1 MKDHL
6 MKKLAVLLPAFNA
19 APYIKASIDSI
30 LNQTFHDFDLYIYD
44 DCSNDNTAEIISSYN
59 NPRIFYRK
67 NAANIGIAKTLNRG
81 LNELLPYYEFIA
93 RMDADDWAYPQ
104 RFEKQLDFLNKN
116 KEIVLCGTQGY
127 WLKDINQNPSAGWK
141 YPTDCEYIK
150 YYLLFAATFG
160 HSSVIFRSQTIANH
174 NLRYDETITTCE
186 DWELWVRISKIGT
199 MANLPDYLMKYR
211 ILENSNHRSLEKI
224 NKHLEERSA
233 IISNYWSYFGIPF
246 LEEEIYKLYFSKNA
260 VSKKEFNSKIRKL
273 IHAFN
278 GIYHKTEDGF
288 SIKDRNEFSY
298 LLARK
303 ILNYWKRSKVS
314 RYNPLPWIMIVT
326 EVKFMNKIKLVKS
339 IIR

>member
-1 MKDHL
+1 

-30 LNQTFHDFDLYIYD
+30 LNQTFDDFDLYVYD
-44 DCSNDNTAEIISSYN
+44 DCSTDNTAEIVSSYCN
-59 NPRIFYRK
+59 LRIFYCK
-67 NAANIGIAKTLNRG
+67 NAKNLGIAKTLNRG
-81 LNELLPYYEFIA
+81 LDELLPHYEFIA

-116 KEIVLCGTQGY
+116 REIVLCGTQGY
-127 WLKDINQNPSAGWK
+127 WLKDINQNPSAGWE
-141 YPTDCEYIK
+141 YPTGSEYIK

-160 HSSVIFRSQTIANH
+160 HSSVVFRSHTITSY
-174 NLRYDETITTCE
+174 NLRYDETIATCE

-211 ILENSNHRSLEKI
+211 IVENSNHRSLEKI
-224 NKHLEERSA
+224 NRHLEERSA
-233 IISNYWSYFGIPF
+233 IISSYWSYFGIPF
-246 LEEEIYKLYFSKNA
+246 FDKEIYELYFGKIA
-260 VSKKEFNSKIRKL
+260 VTGKEFKSKIKKL
-273 IHAFN
+273 ITAFN
-278 GIYHKTEDGF
+278 NIYHKTEMDL
-288 SIKDRNEFSY
+288 SIKDRNDFRY

-303 ILNYWKRSKVS
+303 ILNYWKRSQIS
-314 RYNPLPWIMIVT
+314 RYDPLVWIIIVG